1 MQVQII
7 QSKETIYQHIGR
19 SVSAVMQCG
28 KVKMTVSVNRGY
40 VSEVVHNASNRAWKG
55 YGKVYKTL
63 DEAASNYRSKEALA
77 MIDTIRAMWNNT
89 EVAA

>member
-7 QSKETIYQHIGR
+7 ESKETTYQNIGR
-19 SVSAVMQCG
+19 SICAVLQCG
-28 KVKMTVSVNRGY
+28 KVKMSISVNRGY
-40 VSEVVHNASNRAWKG
+40 VSAVVHNASNRAWKG

-63 DEAASNYRSKEALA
+63 DEASANYRSKEALA
-77 MIDTIRAMWNNT
+77 MIDTIRAIWNNQ